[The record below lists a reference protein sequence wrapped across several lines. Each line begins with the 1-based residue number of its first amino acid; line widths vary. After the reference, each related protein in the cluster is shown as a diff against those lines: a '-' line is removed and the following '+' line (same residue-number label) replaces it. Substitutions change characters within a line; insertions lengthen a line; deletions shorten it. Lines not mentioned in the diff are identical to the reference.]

1 LAELRTQVIVE
12 SGKTIHLGGLIA
24 SKVANAAKGLPGGGI
39 MDMFFRGVQK
49 INYLGEKKMALVW
62 V

>member
-1 LAELRTQVIVE
+1 MTLSDILLL
-12 SGKTIHLGGLIA
+12 KFKA

-49 INYLGEKKMALVW
+49 SLERREIVILITPTIVGG
-62 V
+62 